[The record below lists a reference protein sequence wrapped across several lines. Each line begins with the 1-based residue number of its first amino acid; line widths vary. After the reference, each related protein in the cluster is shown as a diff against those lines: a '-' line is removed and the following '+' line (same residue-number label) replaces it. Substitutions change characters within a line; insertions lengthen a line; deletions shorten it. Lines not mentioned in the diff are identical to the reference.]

1 MSESVNV
8 KECIENKLMSHVQLT
23 EYKSHKTVHALDM
36 TGEVFKKVR
45 SETSGGHAASG
56 HGFLVVYDLGTEYE
70 YVSWCPRGKFLR
82 GNSRAEKEGCTNEAL
97 IENVAAELKDFDLP
111 AIRIIERVP
120 SGAEVEMEFAT
131 IEAYEAYV
139 RINDLQEQEVPIP
152 SEPSAEEATAKKQA
166 FRPWYTEENEAARL
180 RLAKEREN
188 QKTQPP
194 EEECESVEKA
204 KGQTFRQAIKSFEL
218 DQRRAAED
226 WLNKAMRHY
235 MEDAKP
241 KS

>member
-1 MSESVNV
+1 MSEGVNL
-8 KECIENKLMSHVQLT
+8 KEAIENKLMSHVQLT
-23 EYKSHKTVHALDM
+23 EYKSHKTVHALNM
-36 TGEVFKKVR
+36 SGEVFKKVR
-45 SETSGGHAASG
+45 SETSGGQFAHGA
-56 HGFLVVYDLGTEYE
+56 GFLVVYDIGTGDE
-70 YVSWCPRGKFLR
+70 YVSWSPYDKFIK
-82 GNSRAEKEGCTNEAL
+82 GDSRTEKEGCTNEAL

-131 IEAYEAYV
+131 TEDYEAYV
-139 RINDLQEQEVPIP
+139 RINDLQEQEVPTL
-152 SEPSAEEATAKKQA
+152 SELSAEESKDKQA
-166 FRPWYTEENEAARL
+166 FRE
-180 RLAKEREN
+180 
-188 QKTQPP
+188 
-194 EEECESVEKA
+194 
-204 KGQTFRQAIKSFEL
+204 AIKSFEL